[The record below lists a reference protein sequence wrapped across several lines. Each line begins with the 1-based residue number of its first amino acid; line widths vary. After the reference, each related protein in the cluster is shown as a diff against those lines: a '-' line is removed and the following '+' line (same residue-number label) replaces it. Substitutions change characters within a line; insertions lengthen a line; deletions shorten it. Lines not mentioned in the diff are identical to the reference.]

1 MNGIF
6 LQIHMFRSR
15 YRSLHPIGRMPWIIL
30 LLWGFLCVRDAG
42 RRGSFPFNP
51 TFQKFRLVGTDH
63 FGLVLLEY
71 WGPALKVVHF
81 DRCSY
86 LVRSDQNVP
95 FHLTKLLSTVQL
107 FCILLTR
114 TITKC
119 AGVWVRSVQLEC
131 TGIFVEWKV
140 PLVSVPG
147 SQQHIP
153 TLKFVKTS
161 PPPPTP
167 MHLIPRHQAVPGK
180 LKKNMVHPRFIYRP
194 TGRCLTKTI
203 YEWFK
208 KFAHCLETL
217 KWVKHSHSFLSFN
230 IYWPCK

>member
-1 MNGIF
+1 
-6 LQIHMFRSR
+6 MFRSM
-15 YRSLHPIGRMPWIIL
+15 YQSLHPTRCMTWIIL

-42 RRGSFPFNP
+42 SFPFNP
-51 TFQKFRLVGTDH
+51 KFQKFRLVGTEH
-63 FGLVLLEY
+63 YFRFGPTAILGTSFEG
-71 WGPALKVVHF
+71 GPLGP
-81 DRCSY
+81 
-86 LVRSDQNVP
+86 VRLSQNVP
-95 FHLTKLLSTVQL
+95 FHLTKLLSPVQL

-119 AGVWVRSVQLEC
+119 VGVWVGSVQLEC

-153 TLKFVKTS
+153 TLKFVKT
-161 PPPPTP
+161 PPPHPAP
-167 MHLIPRHQAVPGK
+167 MHLIPRHQEVPGK
-180 LKKNMVHPRFIYRP
+180 LKKDMVHPRFIYRP

-208 KFAHCLETL
+208 KFAQCLETL
-217 KWVKHSHSFLSFN
+217 KLVKHSHSFLFFFSIFTG
-230 IYWPCK
+230 

>member
-1 MNGIF
+1 MGYFYKYTCSDRCINLCI
-6 LQIHMFRSR
+6 LQDACHELFCFFGDFHASGMQGAFHSTQNSR
-15 YRSLHPIGRMPWIIL
+15 NFGWLEQNII
-30 LLWGFLCVRDAG
+30 
-42 RRGSFPFNP
+42 
-51 TFQKFRLVGTDH
+51 
-63 FGLVLLEY
+63 FGLVLPEY

-81 DRCSY
+81 DRSGY

-95 FHLTKLLSTVQL
+95 FHLTKLLSPVQL

-119 AGVWVRSVQLEC
+119 VGVWVGSVQLEC

-153 TLKFVKTS
+153 TLKFVKT
-161 PPPPTP
+161 PPPPHPAP
-167 MHLIPRHQAVPGK
+167 MHLIPRHQEVPGK
-180 LKKNMVHPRFIYRP
+180 LKKDMVHPRFIYRP

-217 KWVKHSHSFLSFN
+217 KLVKHSHSLLFFFQYLLG
-230 IYWPCK
+230 K

>member
-15 YRSLHPIGRMPWIIL
+15 YRSLHPIGCMPWIIL
-30 LLWGFLCVRDAG
+30 LLWGFLCIRDAG
-42 RRGSFPFNP
+42 CRGSFPFNP
-51 TFQKFRLVGTDH
+51 KFQKFRLVGTDH

-81 DRCSY
+81 DRSSY
-86 LVRSDQNVP
+86 LVWSDRNVP
-95 FHLTKLLSTVQL
+95 FHLTKLLSPVQL
-107 FCILLTR
+107 SCILLTR

-119 AGVWVRSVQLEC
+119 AVVWVGSVQLEC

-153 TLKFVKTS
+153 TLKFVKNS
-161 PPPPTP
+161 PPPSPPAP
-167 MHLIPRHQAVPGK
+167 MHLIPKHQEVPA
-180 LKKNMVHPRFIYRP
+180 
-194 TGRCLTKTI
+194 
-203 YEWFK
+203 FK
-208 KFAHCLETL
+208 IACVQRLL
-217 KWVKHSHSFLSFN
+217 CRLS
-230 IYWPCK
+230 